1 MSRVLLTGAT
11 GFIGGAIAIE
21 LLTNT
26 DDDLVCVVRG
36 LRAGDRLLES
46 LHAVAEMYGRNLSDS
61 HIARCRAVSGD
72 ITLPNAGVEDSLSCD
87 AVWHVAASVS
97 FDDEQAATLQN
108 QRGTANVLDLARAAG
123 ATTFNYVS
131 TAYVAGERRGEILE
145 EIVPSDT
152 LSNNAYERSK
162 IAAEKIVSDANF
174 GITRIFRPSI
184 VIGHSETRMTMT
196 SNGMYGFIR
205 AFQRVNDAVTA
216 QLGPMLTYR
225 GLRLLA
231 QPDTPMNFI
240 PIDYVARTAV
250 QIAASGPSGIYHLA
264 NKTPP
269 RLDDSLAAMA
279 DLLGIMP
286 PVCVSDPDEFTLID
300 EKFNDGLGYG
310 HAYLNDKKHFSM
322 SNTEAVVG
330 EESLAYPLSRDEVA
344 KYVAWYLDHQSQV
357 KAP

>member
-11 GFIGGAIAIE
+11 GFIGGAIAFE
-21 LLTNT
+21 LLMNT

-36 LRAGDRLLES
+36 PRVEDRLLES
-46 LHAVAEMYGRNLSDS
+46 LRAVAEMYGRNLTDS
-61 HIARCRAVSGD
+61 HLARCRAVTGD
-72 ITLPNAGVEDSLSCD
+72 ITLPNAGVEDSLTCD

-97 FDDEQAATLQN
+97 FDDEEAATLQN
-108 QRGTANVLDLARAAG
+108 RQGTANVLDLARAAG
-123 ATTFNYVS
+123 ANTFNYVS
-131 TAYVAGERRGEILE
+131 TAYVAGNRRGEILE
-145 EIVPSDT
+145 EVTPSDT
-152 LSNNAYERSK
+152 VSNNAYERSK
-162 IAAEKIVSDANF
+162 IAAEKTVSEANF

-184 VIGHSETRMTMT
+184 VIGHSETYMTMT

-205 AFQRVNDAVTA
+205 AFQRVNAAVQS

-269 RLDDSLAAMA
+269 RLDESLAAMA
-279 DLLGIMP
+279 DIVGILP
-286 PVCVSDPDEFTLID
+286 PVCVSDREEFTLID

-310 HAYLNDKKHFSM
+310 HAYLNDKKEFSM
-322 SNTEAVVG
+322 LNTEAVAG
-330 EESLAYPLSRDEVA
+330 EEALAYPLGRDVVA
-344 KYVAWYLDHQSQV
+344 KYVEWYLDHQAQV
-357 KAP
+357 KAQ